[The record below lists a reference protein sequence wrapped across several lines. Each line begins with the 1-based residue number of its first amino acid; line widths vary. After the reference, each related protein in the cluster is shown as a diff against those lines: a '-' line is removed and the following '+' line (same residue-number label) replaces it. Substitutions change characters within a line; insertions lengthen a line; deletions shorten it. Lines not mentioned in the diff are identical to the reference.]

1 MIEITS
7 KDNQH
12 LKNARRIR
20 DGKELGFIHIEG
32 VRIFEEAL
40 RSNTGLEQI
49 FVTRSAAQD
58 ERVGS
63 LLSRLKV
70 PVFELNESLID
81 TISDTE
87 SPQGIVA
94 IASRPTPGRAELAL
108 RLKHRDEF
116 VPMVVMLD
124 RINNPSNLGAMIRS
138 AEAAGIAGMITSSGS
153 ADAFSPK
160 AIRGSMGSCFRFPI
174 WQQAKIGE
182 VFAWVNEMDLNLIG
196 LTGDG
201 DRTIY
206 EVDWSIPNLLV
217 VGSEAHGISADLV
230 AILSGKVRIPI
241 SENVESLNLTV
252 AASIAMFEAR
262 RKFKGLS

>member
-12 LKNARRIR
+12 LKYARRVR
-20 DGKELGFIHIEG
+20 DGKEQSLIHIEG
-32 VRIFEEAL
+32 VRIFQEAV
-40 RSNTGLEQI
+40 RSNINIEQI
-49 FVTRSAAQD
+49 FVTRSTAEKDQ
-58 ERVGS
+58 VGS
-63 LLSRLKV
+63 LLSRVKA
-70 PVFELNESLID
+70 PIYEIFEPLLD

-94 IASRPTPGRAELAL
+94 IAARPSIGKAEVASRSQRP
-108 RLKHRDEF
+108 DEF
-116 VPMVVMLD
+116 VPLVVMLE
-124 RINNPSNLGAMIRS
+124 RVNNPSNLGAIVRS
-138 AEAAGIAGMITSSGS
+138 AEAAGIAGIITSACS

-182 VFAWVNEMDLNLIG
+182 VFAWASEMDLNLIG

-201 DRTIY
+201 DRTVY
-206 EVDWSIPNLLV
+206 EADWMVPHLLV
-217 VGSEAHGISADLV
+217 AGSEAHGISADLA
-230 AILSGKVRIPI
+230 AILSGNVCIPI

-262 RKFKGLS
+262 RKFTGWS